1 MTLWQLAIILIVAVL
16 AAAATVNRR
25 FRVPVVVAELIVGIA
40 LGHSGFQALDPS
52 APEFSFLAQIG
63 FALIMFVAGTHV
75 PVRER
80 ALIRGLRVGAIRA
93 MIVAAAS
100 VPVAF
105 GVAAL
110 FGTGH
115 GLLYAVLLFSSSA
128 ALLMPLLQGVPLT
141 GTTLIEFLPQVAI
154 ADTLSIVL
162 VPLVVEPDKAG
173 PRALGALIV
182 LAGAA
187 LLFFIYRALDHTGW
201 RRKVHEVSARRNLA
215 LELRTVLAGLF
226 LLSALAVAVHVS
238 VMLAGFSLG
247 LAIAAV
253 KQPRRLERQLFG
265 LTEGFF
271 GPVFFVWVGASLDL
285 RAVWSHPS
293 TLVLGA
299 ALGLAAVIVRLPL
312 IATGMSKSAALASC
326 AQIGVPI
333 AVVAA
338 ASEAGTLGPGEGVS
352 ILIGALITIVVV
364 SVASRPLVI
373 RARVEAAHD
382 RPLPSTS

>member
-1 MTLWQLAIILIVAVL
+1 MTLWQLAIVLIVAVL
-16 AAAATVNRR
+16 ASLATVNRR
-25 FRVPVVVAELIVGIA
+25 LRVPVVVAELIVGIA

-75 PVRER
+75 PIRER
-80 ALIRGLRVGAIRA
+80 ALLRGLRLGALRALLVGA
-93 MIVAAAS
+93 AS
-100 VPVAF
+100 LPVAF

-141 GTTLIEFLPQVAI
+141 GATLIEFLPQVAL
-154 ADTLSIVL
+154 ADTVSIIL
-162 VPLVVEPDKAG
+162 VPLVVEPSQAG
-173 PRALGALIV
+173 PRALGALTV
-182 LAGAA
+182 LAGAT
-187 LLFFIYRALDHTGW
+187 LMYFVYRALDRTGW
-201 RRKVHEVSARRNLA
+201 RRKVHQVSARRHLA

-226 LLSALAVAVHVS
+226 LLSALALAVHVS

-293 TLVLGA
+293 TLALGA
-299 ALGLAAVIVRLPL
+299 VLGLAAVLVRLPL
-312 IATGMSKSAALASC
+312 IATGMPKSAALASC

-333 AVVAA
+333 AIVAT
-338 ASEAGTLGPGEGVS
+338 ASEAGTLLAGEGVS
-352 ILIGALITIVVV
+352 ILVGSLITIAVV

-382 RPLPSTS
+382 RPIGSR